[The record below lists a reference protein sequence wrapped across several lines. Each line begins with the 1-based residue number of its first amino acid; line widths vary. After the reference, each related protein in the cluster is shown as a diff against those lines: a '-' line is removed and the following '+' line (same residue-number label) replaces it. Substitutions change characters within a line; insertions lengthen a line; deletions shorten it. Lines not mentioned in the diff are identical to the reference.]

1 MENTK
6 RMFKREIADEKEI
19 ISDHMKT
26 KVVGKP
32 VLRRLYKRDTQ
43 EMADI
48 EMDGIIQVRDGNEIS
63 SVLSIVN

>member
-48 EMDGIIQVRDGNEIS
+48 EMDGIIQV
-63 SVLSIVN
+63 